1 MPRRVAVIGG
11 GPIGIAAA
19 IGALE
24 RGHEVTLL
32 EKSEIGAS
40 LRSWGS
46 TRFFTPLSMN
56 ITPTMR
62 ALVDVPPD
70 ALLTGQEMVDL
81 VLEPLAR
88 VLGERVRTRTRVVAL
103 GRRGLTK
110 TDYAGH
116 PLRAERPFR
125 IVLDNDEVLEADVV
139 LDATGGYAS
148 PNAIGPGGLPA
159 KGEKHASGLIR
170 TLGGLDDS
178 LAGKRILLV
187 GHGHSA
193 ANAIL
198 ALAEIG
204 ANVTWAVRTMN
215 RRPCEEI
222 AHDPLPERARVVSEA
237 NALADS
243 VRVERRAMIEEIDE
257 HYRVKLSGNRKLEVD
272 AIAAFTGYHPNG
284 GIQSEL
290 TAEISPVT
298 DGAARLYRAISNV
311 TDCLTVP
318 HVTPNDLESGEPD
331 FYFIGSRSY
340 GRARTFLLQTGL
352 AHLEMILAR
361 I

>member
-1 MPRRVAVIGG
+1 MARRVAVIGG

-32 EKSEIGAS
+32 EKGEIGAS

-46 TRFFTPLSMN
+46 TRFFTPVSMN
-56 ITPTMR
+56 VTPTMR
-62 ALVDVPPD
+62 AMVDVPPD
-70 ALLTGQEMVDL
+70 ALLTGEEMIDL
-81 VLEPLAR
+81 VLQPLAR
-88 VLGERVRTRTRVVAL
+88 ALGERVRTGTRVVAL

-139 LDATGGYAS
+139 LDATGGYAV
-148 PNAIGPGGLPA
+148 PNAIGAGGLPA
-159 KGEKHASGLIR
+159 KGEKRLPGLIR
-170 TLGGLDDS
+170 TLGAIDPS
-178 LAGKRILLV
+178 LGGKRVLLI

-193 ANAIL
+193 ANAIV
-198 ALAEIG
+198 ALTDIG
-204 ANVTWAVRTMN
+204 AQVTWAVRTMN

-222 AHDPLPERARVVSEA
+222 AGDPLPERKRIVSQA
-237 NALADS
+237 NALAES
-243 VRVERRAMIEEIDE
+243 IHVERRAMVEEIEE
-257 HYRVKLSGNRKLEVD
+257 HYRVRLSGNRVVEVD

-290 TAEISPVT
+290 TAETSPVT
-298 DGAARLYRAISNV
+298 DGSARLYRAISSV

-318 HVTPNDLESGEPD
+318 RVTPHDLESGEPD

-352 AHLEMILAR
+352 VHLEMILSR
-361 I
+361 L